1 MSSACAFLVILFEL
15 IYLRLP
21 AGGGNQNPALDFVL
35 QKLATAMNRGSVA
48 HVVAD
53 GKPLPSDRLTGPGFF
68 SIVAAMK
75 DLLTLS

>member
-1 MSSACAFLVILFEL
+1 MILFEL

-53 GKPLPSDRLTGPGFF
+53 GKPLPSDRPRILFYCCSDEGLADPQLTNCSFSNFF
-68 SIVAAMK
+68 
-75 DLLTLS
+75 